1 MNNQETIEFDRE
13 DLDSVAGGGQFSHTT
28 LEEIENS
35 PYCEPMK
42 TKLAELKRNG
52 TARENAMYE
61 LTTYI
66 MMNSDMTPFS
76 MAVQAFVDKYW
87 DLV

>member
-1 MNNQETIEFDRE
+1 LNNQETVEFDLE
-13 DLDSVAGGGQFSHTT
+13 DLDRVTGGGNFSHTT

-35 PYCEPMK
+35 PYCERMK
-42 TKLAELKRNG
+42 AKLAELKRNG
-52 TARENAMYE
+52 TARENAMLE

-66 MMNSDMTPFS
+66 MMSTDMTPFS
-76 MAVQAFVDKYW
+76 MAMQAFVDKYW